1 MNAMYRGL
9 EVMQKFS
16 QWTQSKEAQSLPDEE
31 VGKAFVSL
39 LDEALLSNYEEGVAA
54 GRSGSTEAAPQA
66 GALGRA
72 AAAPP
77 SAGPAM
83 A

>member
-1 MNAMYRGL
+1 
-9 EVMQKFS
+9 MQKFS
-16 QWTQSKEAQSLPDEE
+16 EWTQSQEAQNLPDEE

-39 LDEALLSNYEEGVAA
+39 LDEALLSNYEEGMAA
-54 GRSGSTEAAPQA
+54 GRGGSMQAAPQT
-66 GALGRA
+66 GALGMA

>member
-1 MNAMYRGL
+1 MYRGL

-16 QWTQSKEAQSLPDEE
+16 QWVQSPEGQSLSEEE

-39 LDEALLSNYEEGVAA
+39 LDEALLSNYEEGQKSGARPATASPMGALAAA
-54 GRSGSTEAAPQA
+54 GQPPAA
-66 GALGRA
+66 
-72 AAAPP
+72 
-77 SAGPAM
+77 AGPAM

>member
-1 MNAMYRGL
+1 MYRGL

-16 QWTQSKEAQSLPDEE
+16 EWTQSQEAQNLPDEE

-39 LDEALLSNYEEGVAA
+39 LDEALLSNYEEGMAA
-54 GRSGSTEAAPQA
+54 GRGGGKGAAPQT
-66 GALGRA
+66 GALGMA

>member
-1 MNAMYRGL
+1 MYRGI

-16 QWTQSKEAQSLPDEE
+16 QWVQSPEGQSQSEEE

-39 LDEALLSNYEEGVAA
+39 LDEALLSNYEEGQKGGA
-54 GRSGSTEAAPQA
+54 GP
-66 GALGRA
+66 

-77 SAGPAM
+77 MGALAAAAGQPPASAGPAM

>member
-1 MNAMYRGL
+1 MYRGL

-16 QWTQSKEAQSLPDEE
+16 EWTQSQEAQNLPDEE

-39 LDEALLSNYEEGVAA
+39 LDEALLSNYEEGMAA
-54 GRSGSTEAAPQA
+54 GRGGGEGAAPQT
-66 GALGRA
+66 GALGMA